1 MPEDPKFIPRVKAV
15 PISEDGKSVNLK
27 DVIVRYPAV
36 DGDTM
41 KDAENVRYAKGF
53 DPDNWLVIDEETAEI
68 RLNKVPD
75 RESKYLVNGTYY
87 AKILSITQGKFFLF
101 ISKILFVYMPSKT
114 ATGTIALQ
122 VEDFNDHCPELTST
136 SESLC
141 TDEKVAF
148 VTAYDKDAFPNGA
161 PFQFTIIPE
170 ETKGEWTVERL
181 NDTSAILRAHE
192 NLWPG
197 PYEVTLDITDQQGHA
212 CPDRQV
218 MKVEVCTCDKNEEC
232 ITNGI
237 LSAEYKTAGAVFGG
251 PAIGLLFLG
260 LLTLLLVPL
269 LLLFCN
275 CGGGAGGIGG
285 GFADLPY
292 DTKEHL
298 ISYHTE
304 GKGDDNE
311 VPFMNAPL
319 AMGSGFI
326 KSQNVLQAAAAP
338 IDTLQASASTMGGRG
353 SFYYPPSG
361 HVEVDYMEDMIG
373 QEHVTGSQSAF
384 ESSDAIMTD
393 WIALP
398 EDYLGD
404 YYSQKSRADAHPRE
418 ESLLVYD
425 YEGQGSLAGSVGCCS
440 LLEADNSLEFLNDL
454 DPKFKTLA
462 EICKQPEPEPKVTI
476 TPPKPVTMEH
486 SATSIHTTNTV
497 NVTRSSPPPPQVTNT
512 ERNVIVENNYT
523 ATLPKVNVRENVVV
537 PSQTYLVQQ
546 PMYYATAPVLQATR
560 YVMEPQVQ
568 GMYVVGEAPVTEN
581 VVLQERRVM
590 SGPAVHGGVIGVQQ
604 GTLNRG
610 ENVVLVERNVGPG
623 QVVREGAPG
632 VLQMGNLSG
641 SQIMLVEGQVGA
653 GQVLQGG
660 QSWIQQGTLQRG
672 PISGS
677 QNIVLVERQGGAG
690 QVVQEGMSQT
700 QSVIHEGPMLSP
712 GLNGGSFHMGTLPG
726 SHKIV
731 VKEKKIV
738 SG

>member
-1 MPEDPKFIPRVKAV
+1 ME
-15 PISEDGKSVNLK
+15 
-27 DVIVRYPAV
+27 
-36 DGDTM
+36 
-41 KDAENVRYAKGF
+41 
-53 DPDNWLVIDEETAEI
+53 
-68 RLNKVPD
+68 
-75 RESKYLVNGTYY
+75 
-87 AKILSITQGKFFLF
+87 
-101 ISKILFVYMPSKT
+101 
-114 ATGTIALQ
+114 
-122 VEDFNDHCPELTST
+122 
-136 SESLC
+136 
-141 TDEKVAF
+141 
-148 VTAYDKDAFPNGA
+148 
-161 PFQFTIIPE
+161 
-170 ETKGEWTVERL
+170 
-181 NDTSAILRAHE
+181 DTSAILRAHE

-197 PYEVTLDITDQQGHA
+197 PYEVTLEITDQQGHA

-218 MKVEVCTCDKNEEC
+218 MKVEVCTCDKNQVC
-232 ITNGI
+232 GTRGG
-237 LSAEYKTAGAVFGG
+237 SGGDSPGAVFGAPG
-251 PAIGLLFLG
+251 IGLLFLG

-304 GKGDDNE
+304 GKGEDKE
-311 VPFMNAPL
+311 VPLLNAPL
-319 AMGSGFI
+319 DMGGGYLQSQNLLGSGA
-326 KSQNVLQAAAAP
+326 VAM
-338 IDTLQASASTMGGRG
+338 DTFQASASTMGGRG

-361 HVEVDYMEDMIG
+361 RVEVDYMEDMIG
-373 QEHVTGSQSAF
+373 QEHVTGFQSAF
-384 ESSDAIMTD
+384 ESSEGHMYDG
-393 WIALP
+393 IALP

-404 YYSQKSRADAHPRE
+404 YYSQKSRADAHPTK

-486 SATSIHTTNTV
+486 SATSVHTTNTV

-632 VLQMGNLSG
+632 VVQMGNLSG

-660 QSWIQQGTLQRG
+660 QSWIQQGSLQRG

-677 QNIVLVERQGGAG
+677 QNIVLVERQGGAA

-700 QSVIHEGPMLSP
+700 RSIIHEGPMLSP